1 MLCRNSGEKQHVA
14 WVFTVAVPKC
24 DDDSLLRT
32 GTRMHSVN
40 MWICPSIVEIFGP
53 GRTSEQ
59 ICKGRKR
66 TNSAL
71 TTIFRAISYEP
82 TAYSVILVAITS
94 RRGAVSSPGRTRHNR
109 FRSGMGNAGSHSNR
123 NLPLVLAGGGFRH
136 GEHKSFFKD
145 EFGRQATSAANLF
158 VSMLQKF
165 GVETDR
171 FGLSSGTLTGLEV
184 QS

>member
-1 MLCRNSGEKQHVA
+1 
-14 WVFTVAVPKC
+14 
-24 DDDSLLRT
+24 
-32 GTRMHSVN
+32 
-40 MWICPSIVEIFGP
+40 
-53 GRTSEQ
+53 
-59 ICKGRKR
+59 
-66 TNSAL
+66 
-71 TTIFRAISYEP
+71 
-82 TAYSVILVAITS
+82 
-94 RRGAVSSPGRTRHNR
+94 
-109 FRSGMGNAGSHSNR
+109 MGNAGSHSNR